1 MKARAFLLLAVPAI
15 CLAQAPAPAITFE
28 KLHHDFGKISP
39 DRKVSYRFKVTNTGN
54 ATLNITR
61 LNPSCGCT
69 STVLGKWSLEPG
81 ESTEVEASFD
91 PSGFRGEIR
100 KSIQVISEDPAKG
113 TVTLSFQAEVV
124 QEIMPSTNVVFFY
137 DVVRTVP
144 RKATVRLASGNGQPV
159 QVKETKAPGA
169 PYLGTSVK
177 AEGNDA
183 VLDIDLDGR
192 KVPQGKRRGV
202 DALTVVTTNPKM
214 PLITLSVQWE
224 MKPTVTAAPER
235 VAWVEPAGKEL
246 KGLVTLKQA
255 DGKPFRVL
263 EAKSSNPLI
272 KVEGAGKPAA
282 PQQEVQVLL
291 AASAKPGSYAETV
304 TLSLDDPNQPELTLR
319 VSAVLR

>member
-15 CLAQAPAPAITFE
+15 CLAQGPAITFE

-39 DRKVSYRFKVTNTGN
+39 DRKVSYRFKVTNTGS

-81 ESTEVEASFD
+81 EGTEVEANFD
-91 PSGFRGEIR
+91 PSGFRGEVR
-100 KSIQVISEDPAKG
+100 KSIQVISDDPAKG

-137 DVVRTVP
+137 DVVRSVP

-169 PYLGTSVK
+169 PYLSTSVK
-177 AEGNDA
+177 VEGNDA

-202 DALTVVTTNPKM
+202 DALTVITTNARM
-214 PLITLSVQWE
+214 PLITLNVQWE
-224 MKPTVTAAPER
+224 LKPAVLPTPER

-246 KGLVTLKQA
+246 KSLVTLKQA
-255 DGKPFRVL
+255 DGKPFRIL
-263 EAKSSNPLI
+263 EAKSSNPLVR
-272 KVEGAGKPAA
+272 VEGVGKPAA
-282 PQQEVQVLL
+282 PQQEVQILMV
-291 AASAKPGSYAETV
+291 ASAKPGNYTETV
-304 TLSLDDPNQPELTLR
+304 RLTLDDPNQPELTLR

>member
-1 MKARAFLLLAVPAI
+1 MKARAFLFLAVPAI
-15 CLAQAPAPAITFE
+15 CLAQGPAITFE
-28 KLHHDFGKISP
+28 KLHHDFGKISA
-39 DRKVSYRFKVTNTGN
+39 DRKVSYRFKVTNTGS

-81 ESTEVEASFD
+81 ESTEVEANFD
-91 PSGFRGEIR
+91 PAGFRGEVR
-100 KSIQVISEDPAKG
+100 KSIQVISDDPAKG

-137 DVVRTVP
+137 DVVRSVP

-169 PYLGTSVK
+169 PYLSTSVK
-177 AEGNDA
+177 TEGNDA
-183 VLDIDLDGR
+183 VLEIDMDGR
-192 KVPQGKRRGV
+192 KVPQSKRRGV
-202 DALTVVTTNPKM
+202 DVLTIITTNARM
-214 PLITLSVQWE
+214 PLITLNVQWE
-224 MKPTVTAAPER
+224 LKPTVLLTPER

-246 KGLVTLKQA
+246 KSLVTLKQA

-263 EAKSSNPLI
+263 EAKSSNPLV
-272 KVEGAGKPAA
+272 KVEGIGKPAA
-282 PQQEVQVLL
+282 PQQEVQILL
-291 AASAKPGSYAETV
+291 VASAKPGNYTETV
-304 TLSLDDPNQPELTLR
+304 RLTLDDPNQPELTLR